1 VITKLIIFAIL
12 TLPVAILGKRVTDEN
27 EGKHYLLFSYLAGSF
42 VAASSIAF
50 TRSLTQLEGN
60 AFMLALGIVVIVG
73 LWKFLF
79 GPWNP
84 RIKVAVLGT
93 FIFWIAVDILQKQDG
108 NAERVA
114 MILATIVAAVPA
126 GIWCFLF
133 LKQNRNKIT
142 TVVLTFFAGML
153 STAPILF
160 YDHVVRSGYDLHFFL
175 FRITPEHFMRSSKTF
190 VTHALTGQSGVISA
204 SVAAT
209 VVSFILVGVIEEWSK
224 HWVVRKSDKA
234 TFSSITDVIQL
245 SVIAGIG
252 FAFAENVINP
262 NYFIAFI
269 KDYLIRPQTPQ
280 FLPFLGSVFG
290 RAIITNMVHIT
301 CSGILGYYYGMAFFA
316 RPVMEDDRAQGKR
329 HQLVAFLHKTL
340 RIRRVVIFKHV
351 SMLQGLV
358 LSMGA
363 HSMFDTMVSLP
374 EVLPGN
380 PQTIGAMLG
389 MSSGPLNMINVVM
402 LAAFIYVFGGWVL
415 LRYLFK
421 KRKDVKEYGQV
432 LNQEVFVPAQ
442 NPA

>member
-1 VITKLIIFAIL
+1 MITKLIIFAVL
-12 TLPVAILGKRVTDEN
+12 AFPVIALGRRITDEN
-27 EGKHYLLFSYLAGSF
+27 DRRPYVFFGYLAGSF
-42 VAASSIAF
+42 IAAASMAF
-50 TRSLTQLEGN
+50 TRSLNQLDGN
-60 AFMLALGIVVIVG
+60 AFMLAVGVLVIVG

-93 FIFWIAVDILQKQDG
+93 FVFWIAVDLLQKQDG
-108 NAERVA
+108 TAERIA
-114 MILATIVAAVPA
+114 MLLATLVAAIPA
-126 GIWCFLF
+126 AIWCILF
-133 LKQNRNKIT
+133 LKQHKNKIT

-209 VVSFILVGVIEEWSK
+209 IVSFILVGVIEEWSK
-224 HWVVRKSDKA
+224 HWVVKKSDRA

-262 NYFIAFI
+262 SYFIAFI
-269 KDYLIRPQTPQ
+269 KDYLIRPQVPQ

-290 RAIITNMVHIT
+290 RSIITNMVHIT
-301 CSGILGYYYGMAFFA
+301 CSGILGYYYGLAFFA

-329 HQLVAFLHKTL
+329 HHLVSFIHKTL
-340 RIRRVVIFKHV
+340 RVRRVLVFKHV
-351 SMLQGLV
+351 AMMQGLV
-358 LSMGA
+358 ISMGA
-363 HSMFDTMVSLP
+363 HSLFDTMVSLP
-374 EVLPGN
+374 EVLPGR

-389 MSSGPLNMINVVM
+389 MSSGPLNMINIVM

-421 KRKDVKEYGQV
+421 KRRDVKEYGQV
-432 LNQEVFVPAQ
+432 LNQEVFVPA
-442 NPA
+442 